1 MKKLALLL
9 LAVPL
14 AACATPTPPAPSTP
28 EQSARL
34 KTTQLAQ
41 ALSACSDKP
50 VDRDYWRCVNNFT
63 SQRYGWH
70 VERLNDGSVTLADD
84 TRGPIRVPVGKPLQ
98 EAQALAAQKNYKA
111 AMAKVAEA
119 EAAPNQT
126 ALEIRVTA
134 EMKEYIAEV
143 SSRPSQP

>member
-34 KTTQLAQ
+34 KTTQLAR
-41 ALSACSDKP
+41 AVSACSDKP
-50 VDRDYWRCVNNFT
+50 DYWRCLNNFT
-63 SQRYGWH
+63 REYGMQVQRSS
-70 VERLNDGSVTLADD
+70 DGSVTLADNNGAV
-84 TRGPIRVPVGKPLQ
+84 RAVVGKPLQ
-98 EAQALAAQKNYKA
+98 EAQALAALRDYKA
-111 AMAKVAEA
+111 AMVKISEA

-126 ALEIRVTA
+126 AEEIRITA
-134 EMKEYIAEV
+134 EMKDYI
-143 SSRPSQP
+143 SSRPTQP

>member
-9 LAVPL
+9 LAIPL

-41 ALSACSDKP
+41 AVSACSDRP
-50 VDRDYWRCVNNFT
+50 VDRDYWRCVRDFVH
-63 SQRYGWH
+63 QYGMH
-70 VERLNDGSVTLADD
+70 VERLNDGSVTLVNDIG
-84 TRGPIRVPVGKPLQ
+84 GPIRPPVGKPLQ

-111 AMAKVAEA
+111 AMTKINEA
-119 EAAPNQT
+119 EAVPNQT
-126 ALEIRVTA
+126 TEEIRITA
-134 EMKEYIAEV
+134 ELKEYI
-143 SSRPSQP
+143 SSRPAQP

>member
-1 MKKLALLL
+1 MKKFALLL
-9 LAVPL
+9 LAISL
-14 AACATPTPPAPSTP
+14 AACTSPTPEQRATQTP

-41 ALSACSDKP
+41 AVSACSDKP
-50 VDRDYWRCVNNFT
+50 DYWRCVNNF
-63 SQRYGWH
+63 SRQQYGWH

-84 TRGPIRVPVGKPLQ
+84 TSGPIRVPVGKPLQ

-134 EMKEYIAEV
+134 EMKEYIAGV

>member
-63 SQRYGWH
+63 SQRYGMH
-70 VERLNDGSVTLADD
+70 VEWLNDGSVTLQDNTGAV
-84 TRGPIRVPVGKPLQ
+84 RPVVGKPLQ

-111 AMAKVAEA
+111 AMVKIAEA

-126 ALEIRVTA
+126 AQEIRITA
-134 EMKEYIAEV
+134 EMKEYI
-143 SSRPSQP
+143 SSRPLQP